1 MVTDKNCQ
9 IHFIHP
15 AVTQRQPSL
24 GIRDRKRE
32 KGKSPDILQ
41 TFRVQE
47 TWLQNPKTRSRFTF
61 VSSSPLP
68 SDVDKATAA
77 VA

>member
-9 IHFIHP
+9 INFIHP
-15 AVTQRQPSL
+15 AVTRRQPSL

-32 KGKSPDILQ
+32 KGKSLDILQ

-47 TWLQNPKTRSRFTF
+47 TWLRNPKTRSRFTF
-61 VSSSPLP
+61 VSSYPFP